1 VRPPLPGP
9 QQTKAKVSYKAACGH
24 AGDLIAT
31 CHGIR
36 PRRTA
41 VSMPAAKKSTAKKA
55 APKKAAPKTKGK
67 VISKKTIKDETG
79 TTGTKTTGT
88 WYVASVIDKRGSG
101 ANLEYKIHWEGY
113 PSSDDTWRKVSHI
126 VLPFA
131 MLSLAVSPRC
141 PGCCGPGSPA
151 ARHGL
156 PRKNT
161 ARGTALTVPA
171 KHRTR
176 DALDSACSPPLCPHA
191 ASLPR
196 AAGAVAA
203 SRPAVCCACF
213 AVIRRCVFERLH
225 TEPWHWPMHLSLTM
239 SRRTLEQ
246 AADVTPDAIKEF
258 EAASAPKKSPSGKA
272 TLRRNTTL
280 AETVKG
286 TPGKLRAVSRSGFIS
301 PPKSPAAKF

>member
-1 VRPPLPGP
+1 
-9 QQTKAKVSYKAACGH
+9 
-24 AGDLIAT
+24 
-31 CHGIR
+31 
-36 PRRTA
+36 
-41 VSMPAAKKSTAKKA
+41 MPAAKKSTAKKA

-113 PSSDDTWRKVSHI
+113 PSSDDTWRK
-126 VLPFA
+126 
-131 MLSLAVSPRC
+131 
-141 PGCCGPGSPA
+141 
-151 ARHGL
+151 
-156 PRKNT
+156 
-161 ARGTALTVPA
+161 
-171 KHRTR
+171 
-176 DALDSACSPPLCPHA
+176 
-191 ASLPR
+191 
-196 AAGAVAA
+196 
-203 SRPAVCCACF
+203 
-213 AVIRRCVFERLH
+213 
-225 TEPWHWPMHLSLTM
+225 
-239 SRRTLEQ
+239 